1 MVELKKTTTHF
12 YLWKSVKMITF
23 RNKNVLWLYE
33 RVVLM
38 EYSAELSTNNDVFVT
53 FTQKLQTIF
62 WCTKQWCKGSA
73 LRKAVQFF
81 VVFLFCFFNSL
92 FLIHSFNSL
101 GYYLFHNK
109 QKSIRWLFWGWKWSL
124 STLGRNDGGKN
135 VAFEGIH
142 RFMEACFHHW
152 IEIRKNMVT
161 RMLFAQTWKLVIW
174 VRC

>member
-62 WCTKQWCKGSA
+62 DAQSSDAKDPPWGKRFS
-73 LRKAVQFF
+73 F
-81 VVFLFCFFNSL
+81 FCFFNSL

>member
-1 MVELKKTTTHF
+1 MKELYWWSIQQSFQPTMMFLSLLH
-12 YLWKSVKMITF
+12 KSCKPF
-23 RNKNVLWLYE
+23 
-33 RVVLM
+33 LM
-38 EYSAELSTNNDVFVT
+38 HKPVM
-53 FTQKLQTIF
+53 QRIH
-62 WCTKQWCKGSA
+62 

-92 FLIHSFNSL
+92 FLIHPFNSL
-101 GYYLFHNK
+101 GYYLFQNK

-152 IEIRKNMVT
+152 IEIRNNMVI

-174 VRC
+174 VRCQVLNIPL